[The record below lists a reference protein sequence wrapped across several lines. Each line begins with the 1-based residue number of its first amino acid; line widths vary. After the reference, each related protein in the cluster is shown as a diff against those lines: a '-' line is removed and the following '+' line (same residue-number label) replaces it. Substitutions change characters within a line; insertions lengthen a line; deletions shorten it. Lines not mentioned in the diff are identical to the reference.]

1 MFTRPNTSA
10 WSPQST
16 ARLSRTAHLGRC
28 SARLVGHLQSR
39 IHNVRTEAYVQSHR
53 SREHVSPT
61 QDQYIYIRQA
71 VVLGLFAVTAILGV
85 VSGVL
90 FAYSPDLPEIEA
102 LDDYVPGTITQV
114 YARDGSLI
122 GEFATQRRV
131 IIGYDD
137 IPNVLRNAIVA
148 AEDGSFFDHN
158 GFSIPAVIRTIV
170 TDVSRGELAQGAST
184 LTMQLAR
191 NITVG
196 GERLGL
202 QKNWERKLREIYY
215 TFQLEKRYTKREIL
229 TLYANEMYLGTAT
242 HAANGVEAA
251 SQLYFGKSAKDLL
264 LGEAALIA
272 GIFQSPARQSPL
284 ANIER
289 ATSRRNYALRRMA
302 AEGFITSETA
312 EAEIEKP
319 ITLAERRQRAN
330 TIAPYFLEEVRQHL
344 EREYGAARLYEDG
357 LVVHST
363 LDTDL
368 QRAANLA
375 VSRGL
380 RTLDK
385 RHGFRDP
392 RRNVLSGDDAAETVE
407 DFVHTRWR
415 YPVAVGDLVPAVVT
429 GTTTELIQVRVG
441 AHALD
446 IGPDGYRWTR
456 RSDPN
461 QLVAIGDLI
470 DVTLTALPDV
480 SGERGTA
487 ELDQEPE
494 VEASLVAIENRTGHV
509 LAMVGGYDFERSK
522 FNRATQAF
530 RQLGSLFKGVLY
542 AAAVD
547 QGYTTTTI
555 LQDNPVSFEA
565 GPNQE
570 PYEPTN
576 YDNEYEGPI
585 TLRWALEDSRNVP
598 AVWLMNEVGPE
609 TVVDFAR
616 RVGFSSP
623 IPPYLSVALGSAES
637 TLMEVTS
644 AYSVFPNQGKRMV
657 PFTIQQVIDREGH
670 TLEEHHPQSRDALR
684 ADTAYIMVSL
694 MRGVVQRG
702 TAQRARRELNW
713 PVGGKTGTMDEY
725 TDAWFVGFDPDITV
739 GVWVGYD
746 EKKTMG
752 DNEQG
757 ARVALPIWIDFMKAY
772 IGDQQ
777 TPPGFVPPGNIVFT
791 SIIPKTGEVAEPWA
805 RGAIQEAFIS
815 GTEPGTAF
823 RR

>member
-1 MFTRPNTSA
+1 M
-10 WSPQST
+10 SPFSD
-16 ARLSRTAHLGRC
+16 
-28 SARLVGHLQSR
+28 
-39 IHNVRTEAYVQSHR
+39 IKVRRA
-53 SREHVSPT
+53 
-61 QDQYIYIRQA
+61 I
-71 VVLGLFAVTAILGV
+71 ILGIFAITALAGLI
-85 VSGVL
+85 SGAL
-90 FAYSPDLPEIEA
+90 FAYSPDLPEIED
-102 LDDYVPGTITQV
+102 LDDYAPGTITRV
-114 YARDGSLI
+114 FDRNNILI
-122 GEFATQRRV
+122 GEFQTQRRD

-137 IPNVLRNAIVA
+137 IPEVLRNAIVA
-148 AEDGSFFDHN
+148 AEDGAFFEHN
-158 GFSIPAVIRTIV
+158 GISIPAVIRTII
-170 TDVSRGELAQGAST
+170 TDLARGELAQGAST

-202 QKNWERKLREIYY
+202 EKNWERKLREIYY
-215 TFQLEKRYTKREIL
+215 TFQLEKRYTKNEIL

-242 HAANGVEAA
+242 QAANGVEAA
-251 SQLYFGKSAKDLL
+251 SQLYFGKTAKELT

-284 ANIER
+284 ASIER

-302 AEGFITSETA
+302 AEGFITSDTA
-312 EAEIEKP
+312 DSEMAKP
-319 ITLAERRQRAN
+319 IVLAERQQRVN
-330 TIAPYFLEEVRQHL
+330 SVAPYFLEEVRQHL
-344 EREYGAARLYEDG
+344 EQEYGASRLYEDG
-357 LVVHST
+357 LTIRST
-363 LDTDL
+363 LDIDL
-368 QRAANLA
+368 QRAANKA
-375 VSRGL
+375 VSQGL

-385 RHGFRDP
+385 RHGFRGP
-392 RRNVLSGDDAAETVE
+392 ITNVLTGNNAVSVIE
-407 DFVHTRWR
+407 DFSHSRWQ
-415 YPVAVGDLVPAVVT
+415 YPLTIGDMVPAVVT
-429 GTTTELIQVRVG
+429 AITDDDAEVRVG
-441 AHALD
+441 NHLLHID
-446 IGPDGYRWTR
+446 QDGYRWAR
-456 RSDPN
+456 RTSAKE
-461 QLVAIGDLI
+461 LFKVGDLI
-470 DVTLTALPDV
+470 DVTLLELPNNDQKH
-480 SGERGTA
+480 GKAT
-487 ELDQEPE
+487 LDQEPE
-494 VEASLVAIENRTGHV
+494 VEASLVAIDNRTGHV
-509 LAMVGGYDFERSK
+509 LAMVGGYDFQRSK

-555 LQDNPVSFEA
+555 LEDEPASFEA

-570 PYEPTN
+570 PYRPRN

-598 AVWLMNEVGPE
+598 AVWLMNEIGPD
-609 TVVDFAR
+609 TVVEFGR

-623 IPPYLSVALGSAES
+623 IPPYLSVALGAAEA

-644 AYSVFPNQGKRMV
+644 AYSVFPNQGKRMA
-657 PFTIQQVIDREGH
+657 PYMIERVIDREGQ
-670 TLEEHHPQSRDALR
+670 TLEEHRPQSHDALR

-772 IGDQQ
+772 IGNRQ
-777 TPPGFVPPGNIVFT
+777 TPPGFIPPGNIVFS
-791 SIIPKTGEVAEPWA
+791 SIVPKTGEVAEPWA
-805 RGAIQEAFIS
+805 RGVIQEAFIA

>member
-1 MFTRPNTSA
+1 MSSA
-10 WSPQST
+10 T
-16 ARLSRTAHLGRC
+16 NRHM
-28 SARLVGHLQSR
+28 
-39 IHNVRTEAYVQSHR
+39 
-53 SREHVSPT
+53 
-61 QDQYIYIRQA
+61 RQA
-71 VVLGLFAVTAILGV
+71 VVFGLYAVTALLGV

-90 FAYSPDLPEIEA
+90 YAYSPDLPEIED
-102 LDDYVPGTITQV
+102 LDDYTPGTITRI
-114 YARDGSLI
+114 YARDGNLI

-137 IPNVLRNAIVA
+137 IPEVLRDAIIA
-148 AEDGSFFDHN
+148 AEDGSFFEHN
-158 GFSIPAVIRTIV
+158 GFSVPAIIRTII

-202 QKNWERKLREIYY
+202 EKSWERKLREIYY

-242 HAANGVEAA
+242 QAANGVEAA
-251 SQLYFGKSAKDLL
+251 SQLYFGKSAKDLQ

-272 GIFQSPARQSPL
+272 GIFQSPSRQSPL
-284 ANIER
+284 VNIER
-289 ATSRRNYALRRMA
+289 ATTRRDYTLRRMA
-302 AEGFITSETA
+302 TEGFITAETA
-312 EAEIEKP
+312 KAEIAKP
-319 ITLAERRQRAN
+319 IVLAEQRQRVN

-344 EREYGAARLYEDG
+344 EHEYGATRLYEGG
-357 LVVHST
+357 LVVRST
-363 LDTDL
+363 LDTEL
-368 QRAANLA
+368 QRAANRA
-375 VSRGL
+375 VSQGL

-385 RHGFRDP
+385 RHGYRGP
-392 RRNVLSGDDAAETVE
+392 KRNVLNDTDTIETVAG
-407 DFVHTRWR
+407 FKHPRWR
-415 YPVAVGDLVPAVVT
+415 YPVVVGDIVPAIVT
-429 GTTTELIQVRVG
+429 GTTTDLIQIRVG
-441 AHALD
+441 DHKLD
-446 IGPDGYRWTR
+446 IDRDGYRWTR
-456 RSDPN
+456 RSEPD
-461 QLVAIGDLI
+461 QLVQVGDLI
-470 DVTLTALPDV
+470 DVTLTELA
-480 SGERGTA
+480 SINGERGTA
-487 ELDQEPE
+487 TLDQEPE
-494 VEASLVAIENRTGHV
+494 VEASLIAIENRTGHV

-570 PYEPTN
+570 PYKPTN

-598 AVWLMNEVGPE
+598 AVWLMNELGPE
-609 TVVDFAR
+609 TVIDFAR

-623 IPPYLSVALGSAES
+623 IPPYLSVALGSAEA
-637 TLMEVTS
+637 TLMEITN

-657 PFTIQQVIDREGH
+657 PLIIQRVIDREGH
-670 TLEEHHPQSRDALR
+670 TLEEHRPQSRDALR

-725 TDAWFVGFDPDITV
+725 TDAWFVGFDPDVTV

-757 ARVALPIWIDFMKAY
+757 ARVALPIWIDFMKTY
-772 IGDQQ
+772 IGDQE
-777 TPPGFVPPGNIVFT
+777 TPAGFVPPGNIVFT
-791 SIIPKTGEVAEPWA
+791 SVVPKTGEIAEPWA

-823 RR
+823 RQ

>member
-1 MFTRPNTSA
+1 M
-10 WSPQST
+10 SPFSD
-16 ARLSRTAHLGRC
+16 
-28 SARLVGHLQSR
+28 
-39 IHNVRTEAYVQSHR
+39 IKVRRA
-53 SREHVSPT
+53 
-61 QDQYIYIRQA
+61 I
-71 VVLGLFAVTAILGV
+71 ILGIFAITALAGLI
-85 VSGVL
+85 SGAL
-90 FAYSPDLPEIEA
+90 FAYSPDLPEIEN
-102 LDDYVPGTITQV
+102 LDDYAPGTITRV
-114 YARDGSLI
+114 FDRNNILI
-122 GEFATQRRV
+122 GEFQTQRRD

-137 IPNVLRNAIVA
+137 IPEVLRNAIIA
-148 AEDGSFFDHN
+148 AEDGAFFEHN
-158 GFSIPAVIRTIV
+158 GISIPAVIRTII
-170 TDVSRGELAQGAST
+170 TDLSRGELAQGAST

-202 QKNWERKLREIYY
+202 EKNWERKLREIYY
-215 TFQLEKRYTKREIL
+215 TFQLEKRYTKNEIL

-242 HAANGVEAA
+242 QAANGVEAA
-251 SQLYFGKSAKDLL
+251 SQLYFGKTAKELT

-284 ANIER
+284 ASIER

-302 AEGFITSETA
+302 AEGFITSDTA
-312 EAEIEKP
+312 DSEMAKP
-319 ITLAERRQRAN
+319 IVLAERQQRVN
-330 TIAPYFLEEVRQHL
+330 SVAPYFLEEVRQHL
-344 EREYGAARLYEDG
+344 EQEYGASRLYEDG
-357 LVVHST
+357 LTVRST
-363 LDTDL
+363 LDIDL
-368 QRAANLA
+368 QRAANKA
-375 VSRGL
+375 VSQGL

-385 RHGFRDP
+385 RHGFRGP
-392 RRNVLSGDDAAETVE
+392 ITNVLTGNNAVSVIE
-407 DFVHTRWR
+407 DFSHSRWQ
-415 YPVAVGDLVPAVVT
+415 YPLTIGDMVPAVVT
-429 GTTTELIQVRVG
+429 AITDDDAEVRVG
-441 AHALD
+441 NHLLHID
-446 IGPDGYRWTR
+446 QDGYRWAR
-456 RSDPN
+456 RTSAKE
-461 QLVAIGDLI
+461 LFKVGDLI
-470 DVTLTALPDV
+470 DVTLLELPNNDQKH
-480 SGERGTA
+480 GKAT
-487 ELDQEPE
+487 LDQEPE
-494 VEASLVAIENRTGHV
+494 VEASLVAIDNRTGHV
-509 LAMVGGYDFERSK
+509 LAMVGGYDFQRSK

-555 LQDNPVSFEA
+555 LEDEPASFEA

-570 PYEPTN
+570 PYRPRN

-598 AVWLMNEVGPE
+598 AVWLMNEIGPD
-609 TVVDFAR
+609 TVVEFGR

-623 IPPYLSVALGSAES
+623 IPPYLSVALGAAEA

-644 AYSVFPNQGKRMV
+644 AYSVFPNQGKRMA
-657 PFTIQQVIDREGH
+657 PYMIERVIDREGQ
-670 TLEEHHPQSRDALR
+670 TLEEHRPQSHDALR

-772 IGDQQ
+772 IGNRQ
-777 TPPGFVPPGNIVFT
+777 TPPGFIPPGNIVFS
-791 SIIPKTGEVAEPWA
+791 SIVPKTGEVAEPWA
-805 RGAIQEAFIS
+805 RGVIQEAFIA

>member
-1 MFTRPNTSA
+1 M
-10 WSPQST
+10 SPFSD
-16 ARLSRTAHLGRC
+16 
-28 SARLVGHLQSR
+28 
-39 IHNVRTEAYVQSHR
+39 IKVRRA
-53 SREHVSPT
+53 
-61 QDQYIYIRQA
+61 I
-71 VVLGLFAVTAILGV
+71 ILGIFAITALAGLI
-85 VSGVL
+85 SGAL
-90 FAYSPDLPEIEA
+90 FAYSPDLPEIED
-102 LDDYVPGTITQV
+102 LDDYAPGTITRV
-114 YARDGSLI
+114 FDRNNILI
-122 GEFATQRRV
+122 GEFQTQRRD

-137 IPNVLRNAIVA
+137 IPEVLRNAIIA
-148 AEDGSFFDHN
+148 AEDGAFFEHN
-158 GFSIPAVIRTIV
+158 GISIPAVIRTII
-170 TDVSRGELAQGAST
+170 TDLARGELAQGAST

-202 QKNWERKLREIYY
+202 EKNWERKLREIYY
-215 TFQLEKRYTKREIL
+215 TFQLEKRYTKNEIL

-242 HAANGVEAA
+242 QAANGVEAA
-251 SQLYFGKSAKDLL
+251 SQLYFGKTAKELT

-284 ANIER
+284 ASIER

-302 AEGFITSETA
+302 AEGFITSDTA
-312 EAEIEKP
+312 DSEMAKP
-319 ITLAERRQRAN
+319 IVLAERQQRVN
-330 TIAPYFLEEVRQHL
+330 SVAPYFLEEVRQHL
-344 EREYGAARLYEDG
+344 EQEYGASRLYEDG
-357 LVVHST
+357 LTIRST
-363 LDTDL
+363 LDIDL
-368 QRAANLA
+368 QRAANKA
-375 VSRGL
+375 VSQGL

-385 RHGFRDP
+385 RHGFRGP
-392 RRNVLSGDDAAETVE
+392 ITNVLTGNNAVSVIE
-407 DFVHTRWR
+407 DFSHSRWQ
-415 YPVAVGDLVPAVVT
+415 YPLTIGDMVPAVVT
-429 GTTTELIQVRVG
+429 AITDDDAEVRVG
-441 AHALD
+441 NHLLHID
-446 IGPDGYRWTR
+446 QDGYRWAR
-456 RSDPN
+456 RTSAKE
-461 QLVAIGDLI
+461 LFKVGDLI
-470 DVTLTALPDV
+470 DVTLLELPNNDQKH
-480 SGERGTA
+480 GKAT
-487 ELDQEPE
+487 LDQEPE
-494 VEASLVAIENRTGHV
+494 VEASLVAIDNRTGHV
-509 LAMVGGYDFERSK
+509 LAMVGGYDFQRSK

-555 LQDNPVSFEA
+555 LEDEPASFEA

-570 PYEPTN
+570 PYRPRN

-585 TLRWALEDSRNVP
+585 TLRWALEASRNVP
-598 AVWLMNEVGPE
+598 AVWLMNEIGPD
-609 TVVDFAR
+609 TVVEFGR

-623 IPPYLSVALGSAES
+623 IPPYLSVALGAAEA

-657 PFTIQQVIDREGH
+657 PYMIERVIDREGQ
-670 TLEEHHPQSRDALR
+670 TLEEHRPQSRDALR

-772 IGDQQ
+772 IGNRQ
-777 TPPGFVPPGNIVFT
+777 TPPGFIPPGNIVFS
-791 SIIPKTGEVAEPWA
+791 SIVPKTGEAAEPWA
-805 RGAIQEAFIS
+805 RGVIQEAFIA

-823 RR
+823 GR